1 MNIIKNL
8 NPNKALE
15 YEDIP
20 TKLIK
25 VAAHSLPP
33 FLTSIFNSC
42 SESGHYPDKPKIARV
57 TPLHRDGS
65 KTVKAKTIVL
75 YQTSLFITKYLEQLL
90 SEDFWAFETSKMFLF
105 QRILDFEKIIPLL
118 LLLHI

>member
-42 SESGHYPDKPKIARV
+42 SESGHSADKPKIARV
-57 TPLHRDGS
+57 TLHKDGS
-65 KTVKAKTIVL
+65 KTVKARTIVL

-90 SEDFWAFETSKMFLF
+90 SEDF
-105 QRILDFEKIIPLL
+105 
-118 LLLHI
+118 